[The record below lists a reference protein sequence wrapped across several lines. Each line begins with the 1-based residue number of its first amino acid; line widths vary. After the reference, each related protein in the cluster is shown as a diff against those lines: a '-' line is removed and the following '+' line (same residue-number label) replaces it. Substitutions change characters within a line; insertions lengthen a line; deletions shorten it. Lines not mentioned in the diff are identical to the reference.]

1 MLKHLRPDSTLLR
14 KLLLTLLLT
23 LVILVPMSVKAVDTT
38 YSLTLNIDPIGSGSV
53 IANVT
58 GPYNYGQ
65 AVLLNATGNPG
76 WSFSAWSGNLTG
88 TENPKSITIDGNMSV
103 TASFTQDEHALTIIE
118 VGSGSVAANVS
129 GPYNYGDV
137 VELNATA
144 DAGWTFSA
152 WSGDLTGSTNP
163 ESITIDGSK
172 NVTATFT
179 QSEYSLNVNIVGSG
193 SVTKSPDGTS
203 YHYGDLVEL
212 NATADLGWTFSGWS
226 GDLSGTSNP
235 VSITMNSSKTVTATF
250 TKKSSTQL
258 IQELIEEV
266 KQYRDSGDIDN
277 NGIANSLIV
286 KLEAANAQL
295 ESGNTKAAGNILNAF
310 INHVEAQHGKKN
322 KHITEDAA
330 HQLIEDAEY
339 ILSQL

>member
-14 KLLLTLLLT
+14 KLLLTSLLT
-23 LVILVPMSVKAVDTT
+23 LVILAPMSVKAVDTT

-58 GPYNYGQ
+58 GPYNNGQ

-76 WSFSAWSGNLTG
+76 W
-88 TENPKSITIDGNMSV
+88 
-103 TASFTQDEHALTIIE
+103 
-118 VGSGSVAANVS
+118 
-129 GPYNYGDV
+129 
-137 VELNATA
+137 
-144 DAGWTFSA
+144 TFSA
-152 WSGDLTGSTNP
+152 WSGDLTG
-163 ESITIDGSK
+163 
-172 NVTATFT
+172 
-179 QSEYSLNVNIVGSG
+179 
-193 SVTKSPDGTS
+193 
-203 YHYGDLVEL
+203 
-212 NATADLGWTFSGWS
+212 
-226 GDLSGTSNP
+226 TSNP
-235 VSITMNSSKTVTATF
+235 TSITMNSSKTVTATF

-258 IQELIEEV
+258 IQMLIEEV
-266 KQYRDSGDIDN
+266 KRYRDSGDIDN

>member
-14 KLLLTLLLT
+14 RLLLTSLLT
-23 LVILVPMSVKAVDTT
+23 LVILAPMYVKAVDTT

-58 GPYNYGQ
+58 GPYNNGQ

-76 WSFSAWSGNLTG
+76 WSFSAWSG
-88 TENPKSITIDGNMSV
+88 
-103 TASFTQDEHALTIIE
+103 
-118 VGSGSVAANVS
+118 
-129 GPYNYGDV
+129 
-137 VELNATA
+137 
-144 DAGWTFSA
+144 
-152 WSGDLTGSTNP
+152 DLT
-163 ESITIDGSK
+163 
-172 NVTATFT
+172 
-179 QSEYSLNVNIVGSG
+179 
-193 SVTKSPDGTS
+193 
-203 YHYGDLVEL
+203 
-212 NATADLGWTFSGWS
+212 
-226 GDLSGTSNP
+226 GTSNP
-235 VSITMNSSKTVTATF
+235 TSITMNSSKTVTATF

-266 KQYRDSGDIDN
+266 EQYKDSRDIDN

-295 ESGNTKAAGNILNAF
+295 ESDNTKSAGNILNAF

>member
-14 KLLLTLLLT
+14 RLLLTSLLT
-23 LVILVPMSVKAVDTT
+23 LVILAPMYVKAVDTT

-58 GPYNYGQ
+58 GPYNNGQ

-103 TASFTQDEHALTIIE
+103 TASFTQDEYTLNIIK
-118 VGSGSVAANVS
+118 VGSGSVATNIS
-129 GPYNYGDV
+129 GPYTYGDV

-152 WSGDLTGSTNP
+152 WSGDLTG
-163 ESITIDGSK
+163 
-172 NVTATFT
+172 
-179 QSEYSLNVNIVGSG
+179 
-193 SVTKSPDGTS
+193 
-203 YHYGDLVEL
+203 
-212 NATADLGWTFSGWS
+212 
-226 GDLSGTSNP
+226 TSNP
-235 VSITMNSSKTVTATF
+235 TSITMNSSKTVTATF

-266 KQYRDSGDIDN
+266 EQYKDSRDIDN
-277 NGIANSLIV
+277 NGIANSLII

-295 ESGNTKAAGNILNAF
+295 ESDNTKSAGNILNAF

>member
-14 KLLLTLLLT
+14 KLLLTSLLT
-23 LVILVPMSVKAVDTT
+23 LVILAPMSVKAVDTT

-58 GPYNYGQ
+58 GPYNNGQ

-76 WSFSAWSGNLTG
+76 W
-88 TENPKSITIDGNMSV
+88 
-103 TASFTQDEHALTIIE
+103 
-118 VGSGSVAANVS
+118 
-129 GPYNYGDV
+129 
-137 VELNATA
+137 
-144 DAGWTFSA
+144 TFSA
-152 WSGDLTGSTNP
+152 WSGDLTG
-163 ESITIDGSK
+163 
-172 NVTATFT
+172 
-179 QSEYSLNVNIVGSG
+179 
-193 SVTKSPDGTS
+193 
-203 YHYGDLVEL
+203 
-212 NATADLGWTFSGWS
+212 
-226 GDLSGTSNP
+226 TSNP
-235 VSITMNSSKTVTATF
+235 TSITMNSSKTVTATF

-266 KQYRDSGDIDN
+266 EQYKDSRDIDN

>member
-1 MLKHLRPDSTLLR
+1 
-14 KLLLTLLLT
+14 LLTSLLT
-23 LVILVPMSVKAVDTT
+23 LVILAPMAVKAEDTT

-88 TENPKSITIDGNMSV
+88 TDNPKSITIDGNK
-103 TASFTQDEHALTIIE
+103 A
-118 VGSGSVAANVS
+118 
-129 GPYNYGDV
+129 
-137 VELNATA
+137 
-144 DAGWTFSA
+144 
-152 WSGDLTGSTNP
+152 
-163 ESITIDGSK
+163 
-172 NVTATFT
+172 
-179 QSEYSLNVNIVGSG
+179 
-193 SVTKSPDGTS
+193 
-203 YHYGDLVEL
+203 
-212 NATADLGWTFSGWS
+212 
-226 GDLSGTSNP
+226 
-235 VSITMNSSKTVTATF
+235 VTATF

-258 IQELIEEV
+258 IQELIEKVE
-266 KQYRDSGDIDN
+266 QYKSSGEIDN

-286 KLEAANAQL
+286 KLDAANAQL

-330 HQLIEDAEY
+330 HELIEDAEY
-339 ILSQL
+339 LLSQL

>member
-14 KLLLTLLLT
+14 RLLLTSLLT
-23 LVILVPMSVKAVDTT
+23 LVILAPMYVKAVDTT

-58 GPYNYGQ
+58 GPYNNGQ

-76 WSFSAWSGNLTG
+76 W
-88 TENPKSITIDGNMSV
+88 
-103 TASFTQDEHALTIIE
+103 
-118 VGSGSVAANVS
+118 
-129 GPYNYGDV
+129 
-137 VELNATA
+137 
-144 DAGWTFSA
+144 TFSA
-152 WSGDLTGSTNP
+152 WSGDLTG
-163 ESITIDGSK
+163 
-172 NVTATFT
+172 
-179 QSEYSLNVNIVGSG
+179 
-193 SVTKSPDGTS
+193 
-203 YHYGDLVEL
+203 
-212 NATADLGWTFSGWS
+212 
-226 GDLSGTSNP
+226 TSNP
-235 VSITMNSSKTVTATF
+235 TSITMNSSKTVTATF

-266 KQYRDSGDIDN
+266 EQYKDSRDIDN